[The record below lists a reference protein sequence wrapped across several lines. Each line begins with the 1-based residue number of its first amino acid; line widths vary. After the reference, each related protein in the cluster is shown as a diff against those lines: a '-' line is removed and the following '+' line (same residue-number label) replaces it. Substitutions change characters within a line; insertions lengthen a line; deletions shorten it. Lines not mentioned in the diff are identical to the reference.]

1 MRRRFREVERKIDRT
16 RETKDTKDTKNS
28 EAFKSIK
35 PETDITMEECQRF
48 FDSLF
53 ADDFA

>member
-1 MRRRFREVERKIDRT
+1 MRRRFREVERKIDRP
-16 RETKDTKDTKNS
+16 REIKDTKNN
-28 EAFKSIK
+28 EAFKNIK